1 MTEQTTNTETK
12 YTLKMLAE
20 SMRRSSLRA
29 LAEGAGIDPDR
40 LYAIS
45 SGKVQDMSAEEL
57 LRLSNYTGIHPAL
70 IEIDYSRNKGTQ
82 EDNKQ

>member
-1 MTEQTTNTETK
+1 MTEQQTTTETK

-20 SMRRSSLRA
+20 SMRLSSLRA

-57 LRLSNYTGIHPAL
+57 LRLSDYTGIHPAL
-70 IEIDYSRNKGTQ
+70 IEIDYSRKGTQ

>member
-1 MTEQTTNTETK
+1 MTETTTNTATETK

-20 SMRRSSLRA
+20 AKRLSSLRA

-70 IEIDYSRNKGTQ
+70 IEIDYSRKNTQ
-82 EDNKQ
+82 EDK